1 MLWRFGG
8 WRKALAFHFT
18 GFGNSC
24 EFLQNSRVNVVLD
37 IIAEMR
43 FRDTASF
50 GKRQEYA
57 VIAELLK
64 RGFDVYMTLV
74 DDQGI
79 DCVIRLKGGKRY
91 LDIQIKAR
99 SKDARHWNLFA
110 GMPLKPRSNYF
121 FIFYTEMNQTFWIM
135 PSKDVYRLG
144 SKNVSGKNIGK
155 TSLSLPKSEK
165 SKKAEAFNKYKNNFE
180 LLRHFDK

>member
-1 MLWRFGG
+1 
-8 WRKALAFHFT
+8 
-18 GFGNSC
+18 
-24 EFLQNSRVNVVLD
+24 
-37 IIAEMR
+37 MR

-79 DCVIRLKGGKRY
+79 DWIIRINKNRY

-99 SKDARHWNLFA
+99 SKYARDWNSFA

-135 PSKDVYRLG
+135 PSKDVRRLG
-144 SKNVSGKNIGK
+144 SKNVSGKNIGT
-155 TSLSLPKSEK
+155 TSLYLPKSEK